1 MFHKVVNRPAFSN
14 VIKTNTP
21 NKVETNQH
29 ASYISKSEVLENFE
43 KTQTL
48 VSNDLTPR
56 VTVNLSNK
64 FPF

>member
-1 MFHKVVNRPAFSN
+1 MFYKVVNRPVFSN

-21 NKVETNQH
+21 NKVEANQH